1 MPLTRTFT
9 VPGQAPEF
17 ANRQGLEM
25 YRFFLSAINL
35 LGAIAAVSVLPKRI
49 GYARSGRRPFGG
61 SATYFNSRTAW
72 LALCCAAFA
81 CSAFRRRSF
90 LSRRRQW
97 PQLRAAVVFAAG
109 LAVFGAGDSL
119 AVGFNSDGLP
129 VSGTSGRPILLL
141 ELGSAASA
149 PNRLAAN
156 VLSVSGQPLQD
167 SQHGV
172 AWQVEPDAV
181 NVLHPGFG
189 QWQAAFRFNLNRPV
203 IGRLRFWARWRQGG
217 DPGVCRQTFEVW
229 AGADA
234 EHLEQRA
241 SVQLT
246 PKGWEYAWLSGPEL
260 IELQAG
266 DRVVEVRN
274 GGAGHDAKVFDAFL
288 LASPWAELPVAATAE
303 QPALLLEL
311 GKAPAL
317 LALPKPDHLTAVQG
331 TAEAGANTGALA
343 IEQDE
348 ALLFHS
354 GFGDWSG
361 NFRFPLPPDS
371 KPGQY
376 RLWAH
381 YKSGGEVSQV
391 EQRFSVKA
399 GAKPD
404 ELASRGEFALTNTT
418 PWEYQW
424 LPAAETVTL
433 LPGDRWLNIEN
444 SGKADGAKVFDAF
457 LLHMQQ
463 PLAAAMTGEQAQL
476 RNRFLALT
484 RPEANGPWRLLVLD
498 GSGAHGERLFRGLVA
513 DAARAH
519 YQNMP
524 VTYLIGH
531 AAETMARDL
540 NLPTL
545 PAAIITDDHH
555 TVLGVLSQPA
565 DAASV
570 AKFLA
575 EPDQIGWMPQPVAI
589 PAPKPALLK
598 NGIPADWLVGGLQDG
613 QAGLSVFG
621 LDTETI
627 SRPNPDQPYLS
638 LEMMGGKLRKWRVAA
653 TDANGEATIMDR
665 TEHAY
670 GWSRGTGYAQLYLHA
685 DRLLQAQLHLRQS
698 GTKATAWLDGQALIL
713 ADDTQ
718 PPAGL
723 IPSLGAQT
731 QTLLHGL
738 TTEGLLATASAERPQ
753 PPQVATLNLAPGWH
767 SLLVKLVMQH
777 DPGQRFY
784 FAGLFTDADG
794 KPLGGLQTQT
804 ADPGADLALHKIAA
818 KLRPVIFNTAP
829 ANLPHPGAPI
839 KLSIDLRWQPILE
852 ETKLVMPLPRFSAK
866 LRLRLVDYSGRQ
878 IAEREIRSRFPGQ
891 VEADFGKLDQPGHY
905 AVYPSLYTEDGRPIM
920 HYPADGFSVVAGN
933 CAQKQRLAQK
943 KVWNNDYYALADGDK
958 SFRQIGGYFDWLERM
973 GIFRS
978 LGSYPG
984 FDSQYRPLWE
994 QAKQRGLELFADSAG
1009 DSHWLNDKPEDG
1021 RRFVDAAAGFTR
1033 FFKASNEIDIRHE
1046 PEWQKLREPVHWL
1059 ERAKTEYQLVHQA
1072 RKDAH
1077 YLGGSLVR
1085 PGGGDWFKQVLQLG
1099 LDNVQDAWDVHAYPQ
1114 RPPRFGGPIG
1124 NGDLEDERGVLAAYA
1139 SLGKTN
1145 KLPFW
1150 LGETGAKAM
1159 HGFSGQ
1165 RWQAEQ
1171 VAKIVAWI
1179 NSRQEY
1185 LGVAFCIAHE
1195 YDLAYGRIWDYS
1207 VGHKPGEAALYT
1219 ASALI
1224 DGLPY
1229 RSVDTLDANI
1239 QAGYFGETL
1248 MIWREQGEGAWPLQ
1262 LDTKQNWVA
1271 VDVVGRVRELAVA
1284 SSGLVS
1290 VPISASPIY
1299 ILPAATYRYLTAG

>member
-1 MPLTRTFT
+1 MH
-9 VPGQAPEF
+9 
-17 ANRQGLEM
+17 
-25 YRFFLSAINL
+25 RFFLSAINL
-35 LGAIAAVSVLPKRI
+35 VGAISAIPVLPKKV
-49 GYARSGRRPFGG
+49 GYAQPDCRPFGG
-61 SATYFNSRTAW
+61 SAAPFNSSTPW
-72 LALCCAAFA
+72 LTLCCAAFA
-81 CSAFRRRSF
+81 SRASRRRRSG
-90 LSRRRQW
+90 LGRRRW
-97 PQLRAAVVFAAG
+97 PQLRIAVVFAAG

-119 AVGFNSDGLP
+119 AAGVNSDGLP
-129 VSGTSGRPILLL
+129 VSATNGQPILLL

-181 NVLHPGFG
+181 NVLHPDFG
-189 QWQAAFRFNLNRPV
+189 QWQAAFRFNLNSPV
-203 IGRLRFWARWRQGG
+203 SGRLRFWARWRQGG
-217 DPGVCRQTFEVW
+217 DPAVSRQTFAIW
-229 AGADA
+229 AGPDVNR
-234 EHLEQRA
+234 LQQRG
-241 SVQLT
+241 SEQLT

-260 IELQAG
+260 IELQAE

-274 GGAGHDAKVFDAFL
+274 SGAGHDAKVFDAFL
-288 LASPWAELPVAATAE
+288 LASPWAELPVATTAN
-303 QPALLLEL
+303 QPALVLEL

-317 LALPKPDHLTAVQG
+317 LDLPKPDHLTVVQG

-361 NFRFPLPPDS
+361 SFRFPLPPDS

-376 RLWAH
+376 RLWAR

-399 GAKPD
+399 GAKPE

-433 LPGDRWLNIEN
+433 LPGDRWLTIEN

-457 LLHMQQ
+457 VLQLQQ

-484 RPEANGPWRLLVLD
+484 RPDAKGPQRLLVLD
-498 GSGAHGERLFRGLVA
+498 GSGAHGERLFRGLAA

-524 VTYLIGH
+524 VIYLIGQ

-545 PAAIITDDHH
+545 PAAIVTDDHYS
-555 TVLGVLSQPA
+555 VLGVLSQPA
-565 DAASV
+565 DEASV

-575 EPDQIGWMPQPVAI
+575 EPDQIGWMPQSPAIRAPTPV
-589 PAPKPALLK
+589 PLK
-598 NGIPADWLVGGLQDG
+598 RGIPAAWLVGGLQDG

-627 SRPNPDQPYLS
+627 SRPNPEQPYLS

-653 TDANGEATIMDR
+653 TDANGEATIVDS

-670 GWSRGTGYAQLYLHA
+670 GWSRGTGYVQLYLHA
-685 DRLLQAQLHLRQS
+685 DRPLQAQLHLRQS
-698 GTKATAWLDGQALIL
+698 GIKAAAWLDGQALPM
-713 ADDTQ
+713 ADDAQ
-718 PPAGL
+718 PPAGFKA
-723 IPSLGAQT
+723 SLGAQA
-731 QTLLHGL
+731 QALLHGL
-738 TTEGLLATASAERPQ
+738 TTEGLLATARAERPQ
-753 PPQVATLNLAPGWH
+753 APQVAALNLAPGWH
-767 SLLVKLVMQH
+767 SLLVKLMMQH

-784 FAGLFTDADG
+784 FAGLFTGAGG
-794 KPLGGLQTQT
+794 KPLDGLRTQT
-804 ADPGADLALHKIAA
+804 ADPDADLALYKIAA

-829 ANLPHPGAPI
+829 ANLPHPGEPI

-852 ETKLVMPLPRFSAK
+852 EAKLDTPLPRFPAK
-866 LRLRLVDYSGRQ
+866 LCLRLVDYSGRQ
-878 IAEREIRSRFPGQ
+878 IAEREIRGRFPAQ
-891 VEADFGKLDQPGHY
+891 VEADFGPLAQTGYY
-905 AVYPSLYTEDGRPIM
+905 AVYPSLYGEDGRPIM

-933 CAQKQRLAQK
+933 AAQKQRLAGK

-958 SFRQIGGYFDWLERM
+958 SFRQTGGYFDWLERM

-984 FDSQYRPLWE
+984 FDPQYRSLWE
-994 QAKQRGLELFADSAG
+994 QAKQRGLDLFADSSG

-1021 RRFVDAAAGFTR
+1021 RRFVDSAAGFTR

-1046 PEWQKLREPVHWL
+1046 PEWQKLREPAHWL
-1059 ERAKTEYQLVHQA
+1059 ERAKSEYQMVHQA
-1072 RKDAH
+1072 RNDAH

-1085 PGGGDWFKQVLQLG
+1085 PGEGDWFEQVLQLG

-1124 NGDLEDERGVLAAYA
+1124 NGELEDERGVLAAHA

-1159 HGFSGQ
+1159 HGFSGR

-1171 VAKIVAWI
+1171 VAKIVAWV
-1179 NSRQEY
+1179 NSRTDY

-1195 YDLAYGRIWDYS
+1195 YDLAYGRLWDYS
-1207 VGHKPGEAALYT
+1207 LGHKPGEAALYT

-1224 DGLPY
+1224 DGLSY
-1229 RSVDTLDANI
+1229 RPVDTHDANI

-1248 MIWREQGEGAWPLQ
+1248 MIWREQGEGVWPLQ
-1262 LDTKQNWVA
+1262 LDTKQNWLA
-1271 VDVVGRVRELAVA
+1271 VDVVGSVRELAVDSA
-1284 SSGLVS
+1284 GRAN

-1299 ILPAATYRYLTAG
+1299 ILPAVRYRYLTAAG